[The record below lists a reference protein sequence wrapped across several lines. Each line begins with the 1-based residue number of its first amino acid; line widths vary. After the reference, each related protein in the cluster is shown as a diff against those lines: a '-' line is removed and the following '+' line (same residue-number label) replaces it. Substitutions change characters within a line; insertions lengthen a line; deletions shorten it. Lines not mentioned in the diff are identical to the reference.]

1 MLVECPAQG
10 EWEQELSRED
20 GGKMKKCLR
29 FLRKT
34 RKIRN
39 FKNNKLKTKPETD
52 KGRCGNIPYP
62 ELRDEA
68 VKERGIEKERQNGVS
83 FILSDIKVMISV
95 V

>member
-39 FKNNKLKTKPETD
+39 LKNNKLETKPETD
-52 KGRCGNIPYP
+52 KGRCGGNIPYRG
-62 ELRDEA
+62 LRDEA
-68 VKERGIEKERQNGVS
+68 VKEMGIEKERQNGVS
-83 FILSDIKVMISV
+83 FISSDIKVVSV